1 MIKLFTP
8 SSRAFVLYVLLLM
21 FGSLSSQVDYKGP
34 IPKIETGFGAPGSY
48 TVKTDYLTLQP
59 DSNKYRTYDPTLA
72 FVSYPAEKSTPSP
85 LLIFVPWDFD
95 SRLGQSEMYAIHQT
109 LSERFVS
116 QGYAYAT
123 LQWNNPAITQY
134 SYNLGLLMSLC
145 DTLQNGFADRIDTT
159 RVGFMGAWHGA
170 PRAMQI
176 AAMKFQYGGWGKKG
190 RFIWIDHSFC
200 AILQSNPWE
209 SLKPVFSNKA
219 LKEMP
224 DDVKFLV
231 TEGDLTH
238 FNDPS
243 FAIDFYKNIGV
254 ADSNKAFLEFD
265 TDSLDGYIYLASE
278 ITYLTQAKVTL
289 DTWERYVVYDAYDEY
304 VYSRTLHALAQYT
317 WEGNYAARSYCLGSD
332 ERGEIPMPGGLKG
345 IANKAEPRTDRY
357 WVANGRGYYTFPC
370 AGLPYNQRLYE
381 DSFPCWPTLTATS
394 PEIKKGNEEIDV
406 YPNPIGQ
413 DELIFIKNIPRLK
426 FVHIYSSSGALIDK
440 LELDPSM
447 DIQTIKNT
455 YGIKGVV
462 TICFFNDVHEIMDS
476 KHLLFE

>member
-8 SSRAFVLYVLLLM
+8 STRAFVLYVLLLM

-95 SRLGQSEMYAIHQT
+95 SRLGQSEMYAIHKM

-176 AAMKFQYGGWGKKG
+176 AAMKFQYGGWGKNG

-200 AILQSNPWE
+200 AIVQSNPWE

-317 WEGNYAARSYCLGSD
+317 WEGNYTARSYCLGSD

-381 DSFPCWPTLTATS
+381 DSFPCWPTLTANL
-394 PEIKKGNEEIDV
+394 PEIKKGKYEIDV
-406 YPNPIGQ
+406 YPNPIAQ

-440 LELDPSM
+440 LELDRSM

>member
-1 MIKLFTP
+1 MTKLYTP
-8 SSRAFVLYVLLLM
+8 SSRAFVLNVLLLM
-21 FGSLSSQVDYKGP
+21 FGSLFSQVDYKGP
-34 IPKIETGFGAPGSY
+34 IPKIETGIGAPGSY
-48 TVKTDYLTLQP
+48 SVKTDYLTLQP

-123 LQWNNPAITQY
+123 LQWNNPAITKY

-176 AAMKFQYGGWGKKG
+176 AAMKFQYGGWGKNG

-209 SLKPVFSNKA
+209 SIKPVFSNKA

-265 TDSLDGYIYLASE
+265 TDSLDGYTYLASE
-278 ITYLTQAKVTL
+278 ITFLSQAKVTL

-357 WVANGRGYYTFPC
+357 WVASGRGYYTFPC

-440 LELDPSM
+440 LELDRSV

>member
-1 MIKLFTP
+1 MKTFKINSRIFIFCISIFLFGPIT
-8 SSRAFVLYVLLLM
+8 
-21 FGSLSSQVDYKGP
+21 SQIEYKGP
-34 IPKIETGFGAPGSY
+34 IPKIETGIGAPGSY

-59 DSNKYRTYDPTLA
+59 DSNKYKTYDPTLA
-72 FVSYPAEKSTPSP
+72 FVSYPAEKTTPSP

-95 SRLGQSEMYAIHQT
+95 SRLGKSEMYAIHQT
-109 LSERFVS
+109 MSERFVS

-134 SYNLGLLMSLC
+134 SYNLGLLMTLC
-145 DTLQNGFADRIDTT
+145 DTLQNSFSDRIDTT
-159 RVGFMGAWHGA
+159 RVGFMGTWHGA

-176 AAMKFQYGGWGKKG
+176 ASMKFQYGGWGENG

-200 AILQSNPWE
+200 AIVQSNPWE
-209 SLKPVFSNKA
+209 ATKPVFSNKA
-219 LKEMP
+219 LDEMP

-265 TDSLDGYIYLASE
+265 TDSLDGYVYLASE
-278 ITYLTQAKVTL
+278 VAFLSQAKVTL

-304 VYSRTLHALAQYT
+304 IYSRTLHALAQYT
-317 WEGNYAARSYCLGSD
+317 WEGNYAARSYCLGTD
-332 ERGEIPMPGGLKG
+332 ERGEITMPGGLKG

-357 WVANGRGYYTFPC
+357 WVAIGRGYYTFPC

-381 DSFPCWPTLTATS
+381 DSFPCWPTLTANIS
-394 PEIKKGNEEIDV
+394 KIKKENHSIDL
-406 YPNPIGQ
+406 YPNPISQ
-413 DELIFIKNIPRLK
+413 DEYIFIKKVPRLK
-426 FVHIYSSSGALIDK
+426 YIHLYSSSGSLIDK
-440 LELDPSM
+440 IELDGRL
-447 DIQTIKNT
+447 DITSIKND

-462 TICFFNDVHEIMDS
+462 TICFFDESHDIMDS
-476 KHLLFE
+476 QHVLFE